1 MINKIKIINEIIDY
15 IENHLYENLSID
27 DISKVMNYSKYHLHR
42 LFSNIVGVTI
52 HDYINRRRL
61 TESAEFLVFTD
72 KSIIEIALNSGYES
86 QQAFSNAFKDMY
98 KISPKKFRERK
109 SFYPLQLRFFI
120 GKDFINLKYE
130 IFTPEDI
137 DIVSKDDIEK
147 CMDLVKLVVDGFPGF
162 EQAQYMESLIEHI
175 QNKEAFIIKYNDNA
189 IAVMF
194 YSIQKGNI
202 DFLAVHP
209 KYNKRE
215 ILITFISKIFND
227 LSSNREMIS
236 ITTFREGD
244 KADRGYREL
253 LLTLGFIESD
263 LLTEF
268 GYPTQ
273 KMILKRKGFEELL

>member
-1 MINKIKIINEIIDY
+1 MINKIKIINGIIDY

-27 DISKVMNYSKYHLHR
+27 DISKVMNYSKYYLHR

-72 KSIIEIALNSGYES
+72 KPIIEIALNSGYES

-137 DIVSKDDIEK
+137 DIVSRDDIEK

-273 KMILKRKGFEELL
+273 KMILMRKGFEELL